1 MNRIVTRLT
10 SGLQRAR
17 ASLQRFRGDR
27 RGIAAVEFALIA
39 PLLLSLYFVSM
50 EISLGLEGNKKV
62 SRVSSM
68 VADLVTQNSTVSK
81 ADLEAILKIGAAVVY
96 PYNRTQPTIDIVGI
110 EITDEV
116 NPKAYVRWSRRT
128 TNGVITNGVAKN
140 TLITIPEKLKIRNT
154 FLVMAGTSL
163 DYRPVITWAAD
174 QKASLGL
181 VGAFDRIPMRET
193 YYFRP
198 RMSAKVDCTDC

>member
-1 MNRIVTRLT
+1 MNRICSRLT
-10 SGLQRAR
+10 SGLQRTR
-17 ASLQRFRGDR
+17 ASFQRFRGDR

-39 PLLLSLYFVSM
+39 PLLLSMYFVTM

-68 VADLVTQNSTVSK
+68 VADLVAQNPSVSK

-110 EITDEV
+110 EITDET
-116 NPKAYVRWSRRT
+116 NPKAIVRWARRT
-128 TNGVITNGVAKN
+128 TNGVISTGVAKN
-140 TLITIPEKLKIRNT
+140 TLITVPEKLMIRNT
-154 FLVMAGTSL
+154 FLVMADTSL

-181 VGAFDRIPMRET
+181 AGAFDRIPMRET
-193 YYFRP
+193 YYLRP
-198 RMSAKVDCTDC
+198 RMSAKVECTDC